1 MLKEMKNMT
10 FFQYVKSYL
19 HLISS
24 FNRYKRTYKNYLQV
38 MINITKKNFPID
50 ATLKNG
56 KKITLKNYYQ
66 AYLTSFGIFN
76 EYKIQDSIITILKE
90 TLPEVKIDLGDD
102 NGDIYA
108 VFFEKA
114 YDFLPVCDKIVID
127 IGANIGDSSIYFALK
142 GAKKVIAIEPLPKN
156 FQLAKK
162 NIQLNDL
169 DNKIDLLLSGCSNKQ
184 GFLVIDEEK
193 SGAGSDLKKSIHG
206 TEISLITLS
215 DIVSKYDISSAVLK
229 LDCEGCEYD
238 VIMTTDKSILTKF
251 THIQIE
257 YHYGYKNLKNKLE
270 NCGFK
275 VTVTDPHYIK
285 NKQAGKSMFYGYLY
299 AEKINQ

>member
-1 MLKEMKNMT
+1 MLAEMKNMT
-10 FFQYVKSYL
+10 FSQYVKSYL
-19 HLISS
+19 HLASS
-24 FNRYKRTYKNYLQV
+24 FNRYKRTYKNYLHI
-38 MINITKKNFPID
+38 MINIMKKNFPIN

-66 AYLTSFGIFN
+66 AYLTSFGIID
-76 EYKIQDSIITILKE
+76 EYKIQDSIITIFKE
-90 TLPEVKIDLGDD
+90 NLPEVKIDLGDD

-108 VFFEKA
+108 VFFQKV
-114 YDFLPVCDKIVID
+114 YDFLPVYDKIVID

-162 NIQLNDL
+162 NIQLNNL
-169 DNKIDLLLSGCSNKQ
+169 NNKIDLLLSGCSNKQ

-193 SGAGSDLKKSIHG
+193 VGAGSDLKKSISG
-206 TEISLITLS
+206 TEIPLITLA

-238 VIMTTDKSILTKF
+238 IIMTTDKSILTKF
-251 THIQIE
+251 THIQVE

-270 NCGFK
+270 NCGFE
-275 VTVTDPHYIK
+275 VTVTDPCYVK

-299 AEKINQ
+299 AKQS

>member
-10 FFQYVKSYL
+10 FSQYVKSYL
-19 HLISS
+19 YLTSS

-38 MINITKKNFPID
+38 MINITRKNFPIE

-76 EYKIQDSIITILKE
+76 EYKIQDSTITILKGN
-90 TLPEVKIDLGDD
+90 LPEVKIDLGND

-114 YDFLPVCDKIVID
+114 YDFLPVYDKIVID
-127 IGANIGDSSIYFALK
+127 IGSNIGDSSIYFALK

-184 GFLVIDEEK
+184 GSLVIDEEK
-193 SGAGSDLKKSIHG
+193 SGAGSDLKKSDHG
-206 TEISLITLS
+206 IEIPLITLS
-215 DIVSKYDISSAVLK
+215 DIVSKYDVSSAVLK

-275 VTVTDPHYIK
+275 VSVTDPHYIK

-299 AEKINQ
+299 AKKITQ